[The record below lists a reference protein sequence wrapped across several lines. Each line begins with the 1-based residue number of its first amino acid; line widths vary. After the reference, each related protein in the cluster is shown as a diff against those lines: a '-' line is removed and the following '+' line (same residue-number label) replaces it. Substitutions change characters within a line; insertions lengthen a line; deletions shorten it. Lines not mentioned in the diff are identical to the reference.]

1 MVVLMATLNAPIHA
15 DHQHVHRDLLGSRS
29 TVYWPG
35 NSQRGARL
43 LVLEYAMSR
52 FILLLALSFC
62 TWGALAAETSSKTAP
77 PPEKAPAANSAA
89 AAKPA
94 APAPAPA
101 AGSQA
106 LGAQVEDLKKASI
119 ELNRDL
125 MLLEEDLLFPA
136 STQIAVYV
144 SLDVGHYF
152 ALDSV
157 KLNIDGQMVSS
168 YLYTPKQISALARGG
183 VQRLYLG
190 NLKTGS
196 HEISAFFIGKGP
208 EERDYKRG
216 ATYTFNKTQK
226 PGMLEIRIKDE
237 TAAMQPT
244 FEFKEWQL

>member
-1 MVVLMATLNAPIHA
+1 
-15 DHQHVHRDLLGSRS
+15 
-29 TVYWPG
+29 
-35 NSQRGARL
+35 
-43 LVLEYAMSR
+43 MSR
-52 FILLLALSFC
+52 FTLLLTLC
-62 TWGALAAETSSKTAP
+62 LYTWGSWAAE
-77 PPEKAPAANSAA
+77 
-89 AAKPA
+89 AKPA
-94 APAPAPA
+94 APVVPPQAKPAPSLSAAKAEAPPSPAASPATSPAPA
-101 AGSQA
+101 TGPAI
-106 LGAQVEDLKKASI
+106 GAQIEDLKKASV

-157 KLNIDGQMVSS
+157 KLTIDGQMVSS

-196 HEISAFFIGKGP
+196 HEITAFFIGKGP
-208 EERDYKRG
+208 EDRDYKRG

-237 TAAMQPT
+237 TGAMQPT

>member
-1 MVVLMATLNAPIHA
+1 
-15 DHQHVHRDLLGSRS
+15 
-29 TVYWPG
+29 
-35 NSQRGARL
+35 
-43 LVLEYAMSR
+43 MSR
-52 FILLLALSFC
+52 FTMLLALCLLSGGS
-62 TWGALAAETSSKTAP
+62 WAAEAKSSAP
-77 PPEKAPAANSAA
+77 VAVAPASTTTQATEPAKAPAAAS
-89 AAKPA
+89 PA
-94 APAPAPA
+94 I
-101 AGSQA
+101 
-106 LGAQVEDLKKASI
+106 GAQVEDLKKASI

-157 KLNIDGQMVSS
+157 KLTIDGQMVSS

-196 HEISAFFIGKGP
+196 HEITAFFIGKGP
-208 EERDYKRG
+208 EDRDYKRG

-237 TAAMQPT
+237 TGAMQPS

>member
-1 MVVLMATLNAPIHA
+1 MC
-15 DHQHVHRDLLGSRS
+15 R
-29 TVYWPG
+29 Y
-35 NSQRGARL
+35 
-43 LVLEYAMSR
+43 
-52 FILLLALSFC
+52 ILLLALLVSAGGS
-62 TWGALAAETSSKTAP
+62 WAADAPKPSTPQAAASQAATSQAK
-77 PPEKAPAANSAA
+77 PAAAPD

-94 APAPAPA
+94 SAPATSKPALANNPA
-101 AGSQA
+101 I
-106 LGAQVEDLKKASI
+106 GAQIEDLKQASI
-119 ELNRDL
+119 ELNKDL

-144 SLDVGHYF
+144 SLDVGHFF

-157 KLNIDGQMVSS
+157 KLTIDGEVVSS

-196 HEISAFFIGKGP
+196 HEITAFFIGKGP
-208 EERDYKRG
+208 EDRDYKRG

-237 TAAMQPT
+237 AGAMQPT

>member
-1 MVVLMATLNAPIHA
+1 
-15 DHQHVHRDLLGSRS
+15 
-29 TVYWPG
+29 
-35 NSQRGARL
+35 
-43 LVLEYAMSR
+43 MSR
-52 FILLLALSFC
+52 FTMLLALCCLS
-62 TWGALAAETSSKTAP
+62 WGSWAAD
-77 PPEKAPAANSAA
+77 
-89 AAKPA
+89 AKPA
-94 APAPAPA
+94 APAASPKPVTSTSPAAAAKPEAAQATNPAP
-101 AGSQA
+101 SPA
-106 LGAQVEDLKKASI
+106 LGAQMEDLKKASV

-157 KLNIDGQMVSS
+157 KLTIDGEMVSS

-196 HEISAFFIGKGP
+196 HEITAFFIGKGP
-208 EERDYKRG
+208 EDRDYKRG

-237 TAAMQPT
+237 TGAMQPT

>member
-1 MVVLMATLNAPIHA
+1 
-15 DHQHVHRDLLGSRS
+15 
-29 TVYWPG
+29 
-35 NSQRGARL
+35 
-43 LVLEYAMSR
+43 MSR
-52 FILLLALSFC
+52 FIMLLVFYLCASGS
-62 TWGALAAETSSKTAP
+62 WAAQAKLVESKPETKPAAATAAAP
-77 PPEKAPAANSAA
+77 TPAATVAPAAAA
-89 AAKPA
+89 NPA
-94 APAPAPA
+94 I
-101 AGSQA
+101 
-106 LGAQVEDLKKASI
+106 GAQIEDLKKASI

-136 STQIAVYV
+136 STQIGVYV

-157 KLNIDGQMVSS
+157 KLTIDGEMVSS

-196 HEISAFFIGKGP
+196 HEITAFFIGKGP

-216 ATYTFNKTQK
+216 ATFNFNKTQK

-237 TAAMQPT
+237 TGAMQPT

>member
-1 MVVLMATLNAPIHA
+1 M
-15 DHQHVHRDLLGSRS
+15 
-29 TVYWPG
+29 
-35 NSQRGARL
+35 
-43 LVLEYAMSR
+43 
-52 FILLLALSFC
+52 LLAVFLSAS
-62 TWGALAAETSSKTAP
+62 GSLAAETPPAKT
-77 PPEKAPAANSAA
+77 PAASPAA
-89 AAKPA
+89 ASPPA
-94 APAPAPA
+94 T
-101 AGSQA
+101 S
-106 LGAQVEDLKKASI
+106 LGAQIEDLKKTSI

-157 KLNIDGQMVSS
+157 KLTIDGDMVSS
-168 YLYTPKQISALARGG
+168 HLYTPKQVNALTRGG

-196 HEISAFFIGKGP
+196 HEITAFFIGKGP
-208 EERDYKRG
+208 EARDYKRG
-216 ATYTFNKTQK
+216 ATYTFNKSQK

-237 TAAMQPT
+237 TSSMQPT

>member
-1 MVVLMATLNAPIHA
+1 MC
-15 DHQHVHRDLLGSRS
+15 R
-29 TVYWPG
+29 Y
-35 NSQRGARL
+35 
-43 LVLEYAMSR
+43 
-52 FILLLALSFC
+52 ILLLALVVSAGGS
-62 TWGALAAETSSKTAP
+62 WAADAP
-77 PPEKAPAANSAA
+77 KPSTPAAAPAT

-94 APAPAPA
+94 PA
-101 AGSQA
+101 ATTAPVPVKNPAAAQNPA
-106 LGAQVEDLKKASI
+106 IGAQIEDLKQASI
-119 ELNRDL
+119 ELNKDL

-144 SLDVGHYF
+144 SLDVGHFF

-157 KLNIDGQMVSS
+157 KLTIDGEVVSS

-196 HEISAFFIGKGP
+196 HEITAFFIGKGP

-216 ATYTFNKTQK
+216 ATFTFNKTQK

-237 TAAMQPT
+237 AGAMQPT

>member
-1 MVVLMATLNAPIHA
+1 
-15 DHQHVHRDLLGSRS
+15 
-29 TVYWPG
+29 
-35 NSQRGARL
+35 
-43 LVLEYAMSR
+43 MSR
-52 FILLLALSFC
+52 FIMLLAVYC
-62 TWGALAAETSSKTAP
+62 CALGSWAVDASPK
-77 PPEKAPAANSAA
+77 
-89 AAKPA
+89 
-94 APAPAPA
+94 APAPA
-101 AGSQA
+101 APKAAKTADIPVVNSA
-106 LGAQVEDLKKASI
+106 IGAQIEDLKKASI
-119 ELNRDL
+119 DLNRDL
-125 MLLEEDLLFPA
+125 LLLEEDLLFPA

-157 KLNIDGQMVSS
+157 KLTIDGQMVSS
-168 YLYTPKQISALARGG
+168 YLYTPKQISALTRGG

-196 HEISAFFIGKGP
+196 HEITAFFIGKGP

-237 TAAMQPT
+237 TGALQPS

>member
-1 MVVLMATLNAPIHA
+1 
-15 DHQHVHRDLLGSRS
+15 
-29 TVYWPG
+29 
-35 NSQRGARL
+35 
-43 LVLEYAMSR
+43 MSR
-52 FILLLALSFC
+52 FIILLALSFY
-62 TWGALAAETSSKTAP
+62 ALGSWAAESNSP
-77 PPEKAPAANSAA
+77 VPAATA
-89 AAKPA
+89 A
-94 APAPAPA
+94 APAPASVAATPTPAPVKPA
-101 AGSQA
+101 AGPA
-106 LGAQVEDLKKASI
+106 NPAIGAQIEDLKKASI

-125 MLLEEDLLFPA
+125 LLLEEDLLFPA

-157 KLNIDGQMVSS
+157 KLTIDGQMVSS

-196 HEISAFFIGKGP
+196 HEITAFFIGKGP
-208 EERDYKRG
+208 EERDFKRG
-216 ATYTFNKTQK
+216 ATFNFNKTQK

-237 TAAMQPT
+237 TSAMQPT

>member
-1 MVVLMATLNAPIHA
+1 MC
-15 DHQHVHRDLLGSRS
+15 R
-29 TVYWPG
+29 Y
-35 NSQRGARL
+35 
-43 LVLEYAMSR
+43 
-52 FILLLALSFC
+52 ILLLALFVSAGGS
-62 TWGALAAETSSKTAP
+62 WAADAP
-77 PPEKAPAANSAA
+77 KPSTPAT

-94 APAPAPA
+94 PAATTAPAPVKNPAPA
-101 AGSQA
+101 QNPAI
-106 LGAQVEDLKKASI
+106 GAQIEDLKQASI
-119 ELNRDL
+119 ELNKDL

-144 SLDVGHYF
+144 SLDVGHFF

-157 KLNIDGQMVSS
+157 KLTIDGEVVSS

-196 HEISAFFIGKGP
+196 HEITAFFIGKGP
-208 EERDYKRG
+208 EDRDYKRG
-216 ATYTFNKTQK
+216 ATFTFNKTQK

-237 TAAMQPT
+237 AGAMQPT

>member
-1 MVVLMATLNAPIHA
+1 
-15 DHQHVHRDLLGSRS
+15 
-29 TVYWPG
+29 
-35 NSQRGARL
+35 
-43 LVLEYAMSR
+43 MSR
-52 FILLLALSFC
+52 FTMLLALCCVS
-62 TWGALAAETSSKTAP
+62 WGSWAAD
-77 PPEKAPAANSAA
+77 
-89 AAKPA
+89 AKPA
-94 APAPAPA
+94 APAASPKPVSATSTAAPAGATQPAAAPA
-101 AGSQA
+101 ANPAPSPA
-106 LGAQVEDLKKASI
+106 LGAQIEDLKKASV

-157 KLNIDGQMVSS
+157 KLSIDGQMVSS

-196 HEISAFFIGKGP
+196 HEITAFFIGKGP

-226 PGMLEIRIKDE
+226 PGMLEVRIKDE
-237 TAAMQPT
+237 TGAMQPT

>member
-1 MVVLMATLNAPIHA
+1 M
-15 DHQHVHRDLLGSRS
+15 
-29 TVYWPG
+29 
-35 NSQRGARL
+35 
-43 LVLEYAMSR
+43 
-52 FILLLALSFC
+52 LLALCCLS
-62 TWGALAAETSSKTAP
+62 WGSWAAD
-77 PPEKAPAANSAA
+77 
-89 AAKPA
+89 AKPA
-94 APAPAPA
+94 APPASPKPVTSTSPAAAAKSEAAQAANPAP
-101 AGSQA
+101 SPA
-106 LGAQVEDLKKASI
+106 LGAQMEDLKKASV

-157 KLNIDGQMVSS
+157 KLTIDGQMVSS

-196 HEISAFFIGKGP
+196 HEITAFFIGKGP
-208 EERDYKRG
+208 EDRDYKRG

-237 TAAMQPT
+237 TGAMQPT

>member
-1 MVVLMATLNAPIHA
+1 
-15 DHQHVHRDLLGSRS
+15 
-29 TVYWPG
+29 
-35 NSQRGARL
+35 
-43 LVLEYAMSR
+43 MSR
-52 FILLLALSFC
+52 FILLLAVYC
-62 TWGALAAETSSKTAP
+62 CALGSWAAEVSPPSAAVTKTTPAP
-77 PPEKAPAANSAA
+77 VKTPAAVDTAV
-89 AAKPA
+89 AKSTLAVNPA
-94 APAPAPA
+94 I
-101 AGSQA
+101 
-106 LGAQVEDLKKASI
+106 GAQIEDLKKASI

-157 KLNIDGQMVSS
+157 KLTIDGQMVSS

-196 HEISAFFIGKGP
+196 HEITAFFIGKGP

-216 ATYTFNKTQK
+216 ATYNFNKTQK

-237 TAAMQPT
+237 TGAMQPT

>member
-1 MVVLMATLNAPIHA
+1 
-15 DHQHVHRDLLGSRS
+15 
-29 TVYWPG
+29 
-35 NSQRGARL
+35 
-43 LVLEYAMSR
+43 MSR
-52 FILLLALSFC
+52 FTMLLALCLLSGGS
-62 TWGALAAETSSKTAP
+62 WAAEAKPSAP
-77 PPEKAPAANSAA
+77 AAVAPASTTTQAAEPAKAPAAAS
-89 AAKPA
+89 PA
-94 APAPAPA
+94 I
-101 AGSQA
+101 
-106 LGAQVEDLKKASI
+106 GAQVEDLKKASI

-157 KLNIDGQMVSS
+157 KLTIDGQMVSS

-196 HEISAFFIGKGP
+196 HEITAFFIGKGP
-208 EERDYKRG
+208 EDRDYKRG

-237 TAAMQPT
+237 TGAMQPS

>member
-1 MVVLMATLNAPIHA
+1 
-15 DHQHVHRDLLGSRS
+15 
-29 TVYWPG
+29 
-35 NSQRGARL
+35 
-43 LVLEYAMSR
+43 MSR
-52 FILLLALSFC
+52 FTMLLALCCFS
-62 TWGALAAETSSKTAP
+62 WGSWAAD
-77 PPEKAPAANSAA
+77 
-89 AAKPA
+89 AKPA
-94 APAPAPA
+94 APAASPKPVTSTSPAAAAKPEAAQATNPAP
-101 AGSQA
+101 SPA
-106 LGAQVEDLKKASI
+106 LGAQMEDLKKASV

-157 KLNIDGQMVSS
+157 KLTIDGQMVSS

-196 HEISAFFIGKGP
+196 HEITAFFIGKGP
-208 EERDYKRG
+208 EDRDYKRG

-237 TAAMQPT
+237 TGAMQPT

>member
-1 MVVLMATLNAPIHA
+1 
-15 DHQHVHRDLLGSRS
+15 
-29 TVYWPG
+29 
-35 NSQRGARL
+35 
-43 LVLEYAMSR
+43 MSR
-52 FILLLALSFC
+52 FTMLLALCLYSWG
-62 TWGALAAETSSKTAP
+62 TWAAE
-77 PPEKAPAANSAA
+77 
-89 AAKPA
+89 AKPA
-94 APAPAPA
+94 APAAPSKNPPATSQPAVQAPA
-101 AGSQA
+101 KAEAVAAASPA
-106 LGAQVEDLKKASI
+106 LGAQIEDLKKASV

-136 STQIAVYV
+136 STQLAVYV

-157 KLNIDGQMVSS
+157 KLTIDGQMVSS

-196 HEISAFFIGKGP
+196 HEITAFFIGKGP
-208 EERDYKRG
+208 EDRDYKRG

-237 TAAMQPT
+237 TGAMQPT

>member
-1 MVVLMATLNAPIHA
+1 
-15 DHQHVHRDLLGSRS
+15 
-29 TVYWPG
+29 
-35 NSQRGARL
+35 
-43 LVLEYAMSR
+43 MSR
-52 FILLLALSFC
+52 FTMLLALLCYS
-62 TWGALAAETSSKTAP
+62 WGSWAADAAAPTPAPSTPSKPATTQTA
-77 PPEKAPAANSAA
+77 APAAAVKGAVNPSS
-89 AAKPA
+89 
-94 APAPAPA
+94 APANPAI
-101 AGSQA
+101 
-106 LGAQVEDLKKASI
+106 GAQIEDLKKASV

-144 SLDVGHYF
+144 SLDVGQYF

-157 KLNIDGQMVSS
+157 KLSIDGEMVSS
-168 YLYTPKQISALARGG
+168 YLYTPKQINALARGG

-196 HEISAFFIGKGP
+196 HEITAFFIGKGP

-237 TAAMQPT
+237 TGAMQPT